1 MAYGGANGKTAEE
14 MAQVL
19 NFNLPQEELHKQLNS
34 LDQSLYVVPEHL
46 KDQAG
51 SFQLNVANSI
61 WGQSGYPFRQ
71 SYFDLLA
78 QYYGAGLQVVD
89 FINNSDQA
97 RVQIND
103 WVSEETEGKIKD
115 LIPPGGVN
123 GFTRLVLAN
132 AIYFNA
138 AWLNQFSKQETRP
151 GDFYINAD
159 RKQTAQMM
167 QIKNN
172 LEYKRDAEMQL
183 VDIPYL
189 NDRFSMVLIMPLE
202 KDLSALISELDN
214 GQINNWMQD
223 LSSREVILRM
233 PKF

>member
-1 MAYGGANGKTAEE
+1 MILLLIYYSKLMKILMGILFFHPTAFHWHWQWLTPEQDGKTAEE

-34 LDQSLYVVPEHL
+34 LDQSLYVIPEHL
-46 KDQAG
+46 KDQEG
-51 SFQLNVANSI
+51 SFQLNVANSL

-89 FINNSDQA
+89 FVNNSDQA
-97 RVQIND
+97 RGQIND

-123 GFTRLVLAN
+123 SLTRLVLAN

-138 AWLNQFSKQETRP
+138 AWLNQFSKQETSP
-151 GDFYINAD
+151 DDFYLNAD
-159 RKQTAQMM
+159 SKQTAQMM

-172 LEYKRDAEMQL
+172 L
-183 VDIPYL
+183 
-189 NDRFSMVLIMPLE
+189 
-202 KDLSALISELDN
+202 
-214 GQINNWMQD
+214 
-223 LSSREVILRM
+223 
-233 PKF
+233 